1 MPTAAQ
7 VLIPLHQQL
16 AALHTLED
24 LAMTMATEA
33 SNEENAEENAEKNT
47 MEEKDI
53 AADKRKDMEDP

>member
-7 VLIPLHQQL
+7 VLVPLQQQL
-16 AALHTLED
+16 AALHALEEV
-24 LAMTMATEA
+24 AMDMATGA
-33 SNEENAEENAEKNT
+33 SNEENAEENAEKND